1 MLADLFVADDFKSVF
16 CFLFNYF
23 CLKLDLPLMKVNA
36 TQPQNVLD
44 VVELRL
50 AAAPGKTVS
59 ESFRES

>member
-1 MLADLFVADDFKSVF
+1 MVLFFVAQVF
-16 CFLFNYF
+16 YCFY
-23 CLKLDLPLMKVNA
+23 LKLDLPLAKVNA

-50 AAAPGKTVS
+50 AAAPGKPVS